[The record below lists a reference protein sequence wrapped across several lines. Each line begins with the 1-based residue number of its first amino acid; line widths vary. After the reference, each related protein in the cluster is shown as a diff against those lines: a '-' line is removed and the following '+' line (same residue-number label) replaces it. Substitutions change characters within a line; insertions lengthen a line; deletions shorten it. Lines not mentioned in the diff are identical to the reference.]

1 MKATNSI
8 DKLENVINNIINY
21 GLNNTLIAKEF
32 SDEFKSLEKNGLVN
46 VDKIIKR
53 ILETRIG
60 DFKDKFVNE
69 FEVKEDTNA
78 ADAVD
83 ESKDS
88 EDSNE
93 SKCDTCKDREICFSL
108 MGDENNDTELPSSVK
123 KVLEAFFG
131 KNQSSDKD
139 DAKDAK
145 DTVKDDAKYF
155 MLPMEEFENF
165 KKLLKAI
172 KTLKLNLDIKDLY
185 KVENGVF
192 YFNTPKGKN
201 SFDTK
206 RLNNTRSKTLN
217 RVYRY
222 EIDDDAQ
229 EIKIEM
235 RTFVEFLEKFKI
247 DLSYGDYI
255 EKIYSLGEDSYI
267 PFDYF
272 FGLINEDESN
282 DINKHFKEV
291 IVGNKKYIEI
301 VG

>member
-21 GLNNTLIAKEF
+21 GLNNTLITKEF

-53 ILETRIG
+53 ILEIRIG

-78 ADAVD
+78 EDAED
-83 ESKDS
+83 ESKNS

-93 SKCDTCKDREICFSL
+93 SKCDTCKDKEICFSL
-108 MGDENNDTELPSSVK
+108 MGDENNDTELPPSVK

-131 KNQSSDKD
+131 KKPSSDTDAD
-139 DAKDAK
+139 D
-145 DTVKDDAKYF
+145 VKDIDAKYF

-165 KKLLKAI
+165 QKLIKAI

-206 RLNNTRSKTLN
+206 R
-217 RVYRY
+217 
-222 EIDDDAQ
+222 
-229 EIKIEM
+229 
-235 RTFVEFLEKFKI
+235 
-247 DLSYGDYI
+247 
-255 EKIYSLGEDSYI
+255 
-267 PFDYF
+267 
-272 FGLINEDESN
+272 IN
-282 DINKHFKEV
+282 
-291 IVGNKKYIEI
+291 
-301 VG
+301 

>member
-21 GLNNTLIAKEF
+21 GLNNTLITKEF

-60 DFKDKFVNE
+60 DFKNKFVNE

-78 ADAVD
+78 EDAED
-83 ESKDS
+83 ESKNS

-93 SKCDTCKDREICFSL
+93 SKCDTCKDKEICFSL
-108 MGDENNDTELPSSVK
+108 MGDENNDTELPPSVK

-131 KNQSSDKD
+131 KKPSSDTDAD
-139 DAKDAK
+139 D
-145 DTVKDDAKYF
+145 VKDIDAKYF

-165 KKLLKAI
+165 QKLIKAI

-206 RLNNTRSKTLN
+206 R
-217 RVYRY
+217 
-222 EIDDDAQ
+222 
-229 EIKIEM
+229 
-235 RTFVEFLEKFKI
+235 
-247 DLSYGDYI
+247 
-255 EKIYSLGEDSYI
+255 
-267 PFDYF
+267 
-272 FGLINEDESN
+272 IN
-282 DINKHFKEV
+282 
-291 IVGNKKYIEI
+291 
-301 VG
+301 

>member
-8 DKLENVINNIINY
+8 DKLENVINSIINY
-21 GLNNTLIAKEF
+21 GLDNTIITKEF

-60 DFKDKFVNE
+60 DFKNKFVNE

-78 ADAVD
+78 ADVNATDAVD

-93 SKCDTCKDREICFSL
+93 SKCNTCKDKEICFSL
-108 MGDENNDTELPSSVK
+108 MGDENDEDEDTELPSSVK
-123 KVLEAFFG
+123 KVLEVFFG
-131 KNQSSDKD
+131 KKPSSDVEDKD
-139 DAKDAK
+139 N
-145 DTVKDDAKYF
+145 AKYF

-165 KKLLKAI
+165 QKLIKAI

-206 RLNNTRSKTLN
+206 R
-217 RVYRY
+217 
-222 EIDDDAQ
+222 
-229 EIKIEM
+229 
-235 RTFVEFLEKFKI
+235 
-247 DLSYGDYI
+247 
-255 EKIYSLGEDSYI
+255 
-267 PFDYF
+267 
-272 FGLINEDESN
+272 IN
-282 DINKHFKEV
+282 
-291 IVGNKKYIEI
+291 
-301 VG
+301 

>member
-21 GLNNTLIAKEF
+21 GLNNTLITKEF

-53 ILETRIG
+53 ILEIRIG

-78 ADAVD
+78 EDAED
-83 ESKDS
+83 ESKNS

-93 SKCDTCKDREICFSL
+93 SKCDTCKDKEICFSL
-108 MGDENNDTELPSSVK
+108 MGDENNDTELPPSVK

-131 KNQSSDKD
+131 KKPSSDTDTD
-139 DAKDAK
+139 D
-145 DTVKDDAKYF
+145 VKDIDAKYF

-165 KKLLKAI
+165 QKLIKAI

-206 RLNNTRSKTLN
+206 R
-217 RVYRY
+217 
-222 EIDDDAQ
+222 
-229 EIKIEM
+229 
-235 RTFVEFLEKFKI
+235 
-247 DLSYGDYI
+247 
-255 EKIYSLGEDSYI
+255 
-267 PFDYF
+267 
-272 FGLINEDESN
+272 IN
-282 DINKHFKEV
+282 
-291 IVGNKKYIEI
+291 
-301 VG
+301 